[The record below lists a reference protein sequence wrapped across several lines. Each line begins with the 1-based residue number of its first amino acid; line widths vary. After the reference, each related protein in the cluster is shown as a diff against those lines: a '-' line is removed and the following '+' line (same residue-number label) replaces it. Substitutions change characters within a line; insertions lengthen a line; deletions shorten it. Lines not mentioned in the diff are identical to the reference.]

1 MGALKQ
7 ILSSFV
13 APSPLS
19 YEFVER
25 KLDEDVIQTGTRIK
39 AGKYAGLVFST
50 GPVTFTEEGETIKLN
65 YKYMVEYLP
74 EGVEVE
80 DDLSNIIGDIIMDV
94 VSKENV

>member
-80 DDLSNIIGDIIMDV
+80 DDLSNIIGDIIMDG

>member
-1 MGALKQ
+1 MGGLKQ

>member
-80 DDLSNIIGDIIMDV
+80 DDLSNIIGDIIMEV

>member
-1 MGALKQ
+1 MNPIKA
-7 ILSSFV
+7 ILSSFT
-13 APSPLS
+13 AKEPLS
-19 YEFVER
+19 YEFVEK
-25 KLDEDVIQTGTRIK
+25 KLDEDLIQTATRIK
-39 AGKYAGLVFST
+39 EGKYAGLVFST

-80 DDLSNIIGDIIMDV
+80 DDISNIIGDIIMDV